1 MKHLITGAA
10 IAAFTMIASSSAFAG
25 AFNNDGMTG
34 KHYQIN
40 IIGVP
45 HDKTVDMTNSDRRT
59 IFVPLQSGGDV
70 GRKVKIYYVVNPDDN
85 SFKVID
91 GNATDDNEAT
101 IQVPYEYCTDYTTGC
116 TDLLGYNVYAIAL
129 GKPLGG
135 AIVTADC
142 SYTEQVVNTDGTTG
156 LTCQDTLL
164 MGSFDI
170 TRQKNKPTVKDIS
183 DIFRATGC
191 LDNNA
196 DGTCN
201 TGDLEFRNMWIFNI
215 EQLSSYM
222 WDYDNNG
229 LKLLQVRFYE
239 NDGGY
244 IGYVQ

>member
-1 MKHLITGAA
+1 MKTFITGAA
-10 IAAFTMIASSSAFAG
+10 IAAITMIASSSASAG

-45 HDKTVDMTNSDRRT
+45 KDKTVDMTNSNRRT
-59 IFVPLQSGGDV
+59 IFVPLNSGDDV
-70 GRKVKIYYVVNPDDN
+70 SRSVKIYYVVNPDDN

-91 GNATDDNEAT
+91 GNATDGEAT
-101 IQVPYEYCTDYTTGC
+101 IQVPYEYCTDYDTGC
-116 TDLLGYNVYAIAL
+116 TDLLGYDVYAIAL

-135 AIVTADC
+135 AIITADC
-142 SYTEQVVNTDGTTG
+142 AYTEQVVNTDGTTG
-156 LTCQDTLL
+156 LTCTDTLL

-183 DIFRATGC
+183 NIFRATGC
-191 LDNNA
+191 LDTNSTGVC
-196 DGTCN
+196 D

-229 LKLLQVRFYE
+229 LKLMQVRFYE

-244 IGYVQ
+244 IGTVQ